1 MEDLA
6 GSAIVVTR
14 RPSFKRGQKPVDN
27 GTPPKARKHVEKNL
41 FVDEFPAHDKGA
53 TDGVDNPCIEIQ
65 YDPHPKQD
73 IFAMAI
79 ERGAKIIFF
88 LAGIRSGK
96 SVGGAYE
103 VLKQLYKYD
112 ATPNLGF
119 MVSPTNAMTRT
130 PIRIFQNAAGDALV
144 SYKRSSDQGPAHFL
158 MKPSKSSVDQATGKE
173 FYYVIEHHS
182 GEHPDR
188 MRGPTIAWAWLDEPQ
203 IMKPEVIDII
213 RGRVMES
220 GGIIILTGTASFPG
234 HWTKTDIIDRAYR
247 CGRCGVC
254 VYDHF
259 DLVLGPDG
267 HPKKDYKGNE
277 TREYGPKDHEPENMT
292 GDPRIAVITCST
304 FDNTYLKPSSIE
316 ELKRDYAL
324 KDPVIARRELYAE
337 YTGFEGL
344 VYSGFDRTT
353 HLSDLRPDTVP
364 KDALVVAGLD
374 FGLNDPF
381 VCIYMAKVGDTW
393 HVVSEYYWDQGERP
407 LERHFDGIKA
417 AGGPLFKRVKNWW
430 HDPSGRIIAMELS
443 RRGLRPMKSARRRQ
457 ATGKTWVN
465 YRIEVLSSHMMARD
479 ERNRPLFLVN
489 PACIGTIRDLES
501 RKWKRY
507 SAKGEDGIV
516 RVVDNKGHE
525 VDRNAGDEPAP
536 GHDHSSDCI
545 EYALC
550 SEFVRGLYKV
560 KTSRPEGPVEDAR
573 TVPDSPEMTNLG
585 RHLAQSIVEKQKAL
599 LSGKYRAG
607 QAHSSW

>member
-1 MEDLA
+1 MRSLA
-6 GSAIVVTR
+6 GSALVITK
-14 RPSFKRGQKPVDN
+14 RPMVRKGR
-27 GTPPKARKHVEKNL
+27 PPRDPGIPPLSRKHVKKNL
-41 FVDEFPAHDKGA
+41 FVDEHPAHDKGA
-53 TDGVDNPCIEIQ
+53 TDGVANPCIEIN

-73 IFAMAI
+73 IFSLAI
-79 ERGAKIIFF
+79 ERGAKIVFF
-88 LAGIRSGK
+88 VAGIRSGK
-96 SVGGAYE
+96 TVAGAYE

-112 ATPNLGF
+112 AVPNLGF

-130 PIRIFQNAAGDALV
+130 PIRIFQNAASDALV
-144 SYKRSSDQGPAHFL
+144 HYKRSSDQGPAHFL
-158 MKPSKSSVDQATGKE
+158 MKPTHSSVDPATKKE

-203 IMKPEVIDII
+203 IMKPEVMDII

-220 GGIIILTGTASFPG
+220 GGVILLTGTASFPG

-247 CGRCGVC
+247 CGLCGVC
-254 VYDHF
+254 VYDHYE
-259 DLVLGPDG
+259 LLLGADG
-267 HPKKDYKGNE
+267 QPKKDQYGKE
-277 TREYGPKDHEPENMT
+277 TREYGPKDHEPKNCT

-304 FDNTYLKPSSIE
+304 FDNTYLKASSIE

-344 VYSGFDRTT
+344 VYSHFDRHT
-353 HLSDLRPDTVP
+353 HVSEYTAATVP
-364 KDALVVAGLD
+364 SDAYIAAGLD

-381 VCIYMAKVGDTW
+381 VCVFLARIKDAW
-393 HVVSEYYWDQGERP
+393 HVISEYYWDQGERA
-407 LERHFDGIKA
+407 LDDHFLGIKA
-417 AGGPLFKRVKNWW
+417 AAGPIFKRVKNWW
-430 HDPSGRIIAMELS
+430 HDPSGRIVAMELS
-443 RRGLRPMKSARRRQ
+443 RRGLQPMKSARRRMSSGQ
-457 ATGKTWVN
+457 TWRN
-465 YRIEVLSSHMMARD
+465 YRIEVLTSHIVARD
-479 ERNRPLFLVN
+479 EKDKPLFRISPN
-489 PACIGTIRDLES
+489 CRGTLADFES

-525 VDRNAGDEPAP
+525 VDRNAGDEPAS
-536 GHDHSSDCI
+536 GHDHGTDAV
-545 EYALC
+545 EYCLA

-560 KTSRPEGPVEDAR
+560 KTRKVEPIEDGR
-573 TVPDSPEMTNLG
+573 MRPDSPEMTNLG
-585 RHLAQSIVEKQKAL
+585 RHLAASIAEKGKQL
-599 LSGKYRAG
+599 LSGKYRPG